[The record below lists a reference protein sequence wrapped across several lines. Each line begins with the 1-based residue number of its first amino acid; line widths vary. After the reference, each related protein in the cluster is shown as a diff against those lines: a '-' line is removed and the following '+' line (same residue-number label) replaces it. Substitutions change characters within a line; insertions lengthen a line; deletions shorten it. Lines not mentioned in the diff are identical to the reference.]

1 MSGKRMIADSS
12 RAGTG
17 KAEPG
22 AVLMPMFG
30 LYLAVMAA
38 QLISLAFGR
47 IDASQS
53 FASIA
58 LPSVVYL
65 TVLTLP
71 ACWIGLTA
79 GRQLGLGIFRSG
91 LRGSTT
97 SGRTGN
103 AGRDIGIAVVLG
115 LLLGAAFLA
124 LRFVCQ
130 PYLPPEIPA
139 LGFRGVGGGLAVS
152 LGAAIGEEVWFRFG
166 LMSALVWV
174 VGRVMRVGQP
184 PDAVF
189 WVVIVLAS
197 MGFALAHLPQLLSY
211 GASAPFAIG
220 GTIVGNVVVGIL
232 YGWSYW
238 RMGLVAAIAAHFSV
252 DLVMHVVSALIA

>member
-1 MSGKRMIADSS
+1 MNSIPSRGASGQEK
-12 RAGTG
+12 
-17 KAEPG
+17 PG
-22 AVLMPMFG
+22 AVLMPMLG
-30 LYLAVMAA
+30 LWIAVIAA

-47 IDASQS
+47 VDASQS

-71 ACWIGLTA
+71 ACWVGLVV

-91 LRGSTT
+91 PRGAT
-97 SGRTGN
+97 SSDRAGN
-103 AGRDIGIAVVLG
+103 LGRDIGIAAGLG

-124 LRFVCQ
+124 LRFVSQ

-166 LMSALVWV
+166 LMSALVWG
-174 VGRVMRVGQP
+174 VGRLMRVGKP

-189 WVVIVLAS
+189 WGVIVLAS
-197 MGFALAHLPQLLSY
+197 LGFALAHLPQLLSY

-220 GTIVGNVVVGIL
+220 GTVVGNVVVGVL
-232 YGWSYW
+232 YGWCFW
-238 RMGLVAAIAAHFSV
+238 RMGLVAAMAAHFSADV
-252 DLVMHVVSALIA
+252 MMHVVSALVA